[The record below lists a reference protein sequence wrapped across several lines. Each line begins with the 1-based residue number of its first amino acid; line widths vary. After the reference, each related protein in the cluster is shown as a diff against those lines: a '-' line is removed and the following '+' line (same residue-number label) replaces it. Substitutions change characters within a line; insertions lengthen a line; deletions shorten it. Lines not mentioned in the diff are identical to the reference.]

1 MRRMPSILF
10 LFLAASLPAAGQEA
24 SSKAAAAQSAQA
36 QKDAPAVDKSLSG
49 GQYVNRTTKLSLIN
63 AQISWEEL
71 NLPCKDEWRQT
82 LQSPAST
89 EDKIREWSRLKAKCG
104 ISGLYEYRLGMLY
117 ALAGWYDKART
128 VAQSGLALGTPY
140 EKELLSVISNADMGL
155 GDLDSSLLGYEALIK
170 KYPEY
175 YDGYARVGAV
185 KLVQHK
191 FEESIQYLNEAA
203 KRQRALDD

>member
-1 MRRMPSILF
+1 MLKIVPL
-10 LFLAASLPAAGQEA
+10 LVALPVSLVGVPADARINSYGEQV
-24 SSKAAAAQSAQA
+24 SA
-36 QKDAPAVDKSLSG
+36 
-49 GQYVNRTTKLSLIN
+49 N
-63 AQISWEEL
+63 ATITI
-71 NLPCKDEWRQT
+71 NLPCNDEWRQT
-82 LQSPAST
+82 MQSPAST